1 MEKVCNQQRDC
12 RDWSDEP
19 LRECGEWQVVYL
31 QINQKAFIK
40 CVCQLLAVQKCD
52 ESLRSHPQAPTSA
65 SITMEAAPIFAMTLR
80 SATSVCVLLAFT

>member
-1 MEKVCNQQRDC
+1 MEKVCNQHRDC

-31 QINQKAFIK
+31 QMDQNV
-40 CVCQLLAVQKCD
+40 VCQLLAVQKCD

-80 SATSVCVLLAFT
+80 SAMSVCVLLAFT

>member
-1 MEKVCNQQRDC
+1 MENVCNQQRDC

-19 LRECGEWQVVYL
+19 LRECGEWQMVDL
-31 QINQKAFIK
+31 QMDKRAFFK

-52 ESLRSHPQAPTSA
+52 ESLRSHPQASTSA

-80 SATSVCVLLAFT
+80 SGMSVCVLLAFT